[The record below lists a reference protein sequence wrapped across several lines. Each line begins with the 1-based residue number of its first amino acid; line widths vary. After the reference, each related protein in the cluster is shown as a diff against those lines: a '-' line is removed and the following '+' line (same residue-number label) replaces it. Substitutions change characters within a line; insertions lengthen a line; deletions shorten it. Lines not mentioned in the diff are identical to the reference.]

1 VVSSGVEF
9 LLAAVVSLA
18 TSWLL
23 VARIERIGTRLHVS
37 EAMLGLIAALAA
49 NAPEITSS
57 VSALAGHQT
66 QISAGVIL
74 GSNVFNLASLLG
86 IGALVARRIAVHR
99 RVVSFTGAIA
109 IWSGGVCLATV
120 LGAISAS
127 AGLALVLVVL
137 VPYGVLAATHGRL
150 PGVAPSTARIRR
162 FLATVVREEEQE
174 VHESIVVP
182 PARRADVAAAIG
194 ALIVVVLASVVME
207 RSASRLGVRFAVPAI
222 IVGGIVLAAVTS
234 LPNAVAGVYL
244 ARRGRGAASFS
255 TAFNSNALNIAIGY
269 LLPATIIGIGTVNAH
284 VTLVASWYLAMAVGL
299 VVATQ
304 FGAGVSRRT
313 GAMIVAVYA
322 AFVIVLV
329 VTT

>member
-1 VVSSGVEF
+1 
-9 LLAAVVSLA
+9 
-18 TSWLL
+18 
-23 VARIERIGTRLHVS
+23 RIGTRLRVS

-74 GSNVFNLASLLG
+74 GSNVFNLAALLG
-86 IGALVARRIAVHR
+86 IGALVARRITVHR

-109 IWSGGVCLATV
+109 VWSGGVCLATV
-120 LGAISAS
+120 LGAMSAS
-127 AGLALVLVVL
+127 VGLALVLVVL

-150 PGVAPSTARIRR
+150 PGVVPSTARIRR

-174 VHESIVVP
+174 LHESIVVP
-182 PARRADVAAAIG
+182 PARQVDVAAAIG

-222 IVGGIVLAAVTS
+222 VVGGIVLAAVTS

-244 ARRGRGAASFS
+244 AKRGRGAASFS

-269 LLPATIIGIGTVNAH
+269 LLPATIIGIGTVSAH

-304 FGAGVSRRT
+304 FGAGVSRRI
-313 GAMIVAVYA
+313 GAMIVVAYA
-322 AFVIVLV
+322 AFVIVLIL
-329 VTT
+329 TT